1 MSRLSRRHQ
10 RRSSSDAN
18 ISFLDVI
25 CCGFGAIVL
34 LLVIVKPMQPVV
46 LEESELVKEGQVRA
60 LQRRLFEI
68 RGQVA
73 YLEDELNA
81 KHEQLGQDQRRV
93 ALLRSELD
101 LINSK
106 LKGVEDQ
113 GASDSTEAIDL
124 QIALQSLTREM
135 RNLLKGKKS
144 QNDYIG
150 GIPVDSEYIVFIID
164 TSGSMFGS
172 AWGRM
177 LAEVSNTLKIYPRVR
192 GIQVLNDQ
200 GQYMFPTYAGDWIPD
215 SPSRRRA
222 ILQKLQ
228 GWNAFSNS
236 SPVEG
241 ITAAIRRFYDKNK
254 KISLYV
260 LGDDY
265 SGASVKRVLDIVQHI
280 NEKNRRGE
288 TLVRIH
294 AIGFPVHF
302 YGGGATPH
310 KNAVRYA
317 NLMRS
322 LAEQNNG
329 TFIGV
334 NSVR

>member
-1 MSRLSRRHQ
+1 MSRRYQ
-10 RRSSSDAN
+10 RRTSGDSN
-18 ISFLDVI
+18 ISFLDII

-34 LLVIVKPMQPVV
+34 LLVIVKPTQPVV
-46 LEESELVKEGQVRA
+46 IEESVIVKDGQVRA
-60 LQRRLFEI
+60 LQERLFEI
-68 RGQVA
+68 RGQVE
-73 YLEDELNA
+73 YLETELNA
-81 KHEQLGQDQRRV
+81 KHEQLGEDKRRV
-93 ALLRSELD
+93 AILRSEFDLLNSRMANVEDDGATEATEALD
-101 LINSK
+101 LE
-106 LKGVEDQ
+106 V
-113 GASDSTEAIDL
+113 
-124 QIALQSLTREM
+124 ALQTLTREM
-135 RNLLKGKKS
+135 RALLRGRKS

-150 GIPVDSEYIVFIID
+150 GVPVDSEYLVFIVD
-164 TSGSMFGS
+164 TSGSMFS
-172 AWGRM
+172 TAWGRM
-177 LAEVSNTLKIYPRVR
+177 LREVSNTLKIYPKVR

-228 GWNAFSNS
+228 TWNAFSNS

-265 SGASVKRVLDIVQHI
+265 SGRSVKRVLDIVQNI
-280 NEKNRRGE
+280 NEKNSRGE

-302 YGGGATPH
+302 RGGGGVPGN
-310 KNAVRYA
+310 NAVRYA

-329 TFIGV
+329 TFVGV
-334 NSVR
+334 NHVR